1 MILAPVIQP
10 ACVVLRV
17 HLEREVKGAVRKMGP
32 EHHPFPTLP
41 LALTGLPSGSSPGAR
56 GVHTSEA
63 GQRSWSCCQLQ
74 KGGKGAR

>member
-17 HLEREVKGAVRKMGP
+17 HLQREVKGAVSQMGT
-32 EHHPFPTLP
+32 ELNPFPTLTP
-41 LALTGLPSGSSPGAR
+41 ALIALPSGSSPMAR

-63 GQRSWSCCQLQ
+63 GQRFWSCCQLQ
-74 KGGKGAR
+74 KGGKGER

>member
-17 HLEREVKGAVRKMGP
+17 HLEHEVKGAVSKMGP
-32 EHHPFPTLP
+32 ERHSFPTLP
-41 LALTGLPSGSSPGAR
+41 LALIGLPSGSSPGAH

-63 GQRSWSCCQLQ
+63 DQRSWSCCQLQ